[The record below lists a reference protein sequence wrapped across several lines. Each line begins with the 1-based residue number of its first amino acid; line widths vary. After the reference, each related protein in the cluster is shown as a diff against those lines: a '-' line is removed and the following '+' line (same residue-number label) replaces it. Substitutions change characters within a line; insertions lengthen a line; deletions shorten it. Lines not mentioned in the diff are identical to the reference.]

1 MSFTVGATRIR
12 GLAFALALM
21 PAIVQA
27 QVPPAAQVAQ
37 GIQATPG
44 TGQAGDGAGIHP
56 APDRE
61 VDKLPLSVEDLQRA
75 FGQKGLSDEELIQ
88 SMSAT
93 TPLSPDQIRS
103 VRRYIDSIR
112 QATSEPAGPPP
123 KAMVSSRTVSL
134 EPGEMPSVIRMQ
146 NGTITSLIFQD
157 ATGAP
162 WPVQK
167 VATGN
172 PNWTVDHPAGSNI
185 VMLSPT
191 IEYTHSNISILLDRA
206 PAPVILLLEAGG
218 KKEVD
223 HRVDFVVQGRG
234 PHAVTLSMDMG
245 RTGTAIPDYMI
256 AFQDGVAP
264 EGAERLRHRGLD
276 GVDVWR
282 YKGNL
287 IVRTRAS
294 NPAPSP
300 HRAVRAADGTHVYE
314 IPETPVISLLSGGRM
329 VRLSIDI

>member
-1 MSFTVGATRIR
+1 MSTSIGFLRLSVLSLAT
-12 GLAFALALM
+12 LASFSVHAQQA
-21 PAIVQA
+21 PAETG
-27 QVPPAAQVAQ
+27 VPAESPVAEAPAV
-37 GIQATPG
+37 
-44 TGQAGDGAGIHP
+44 
-56 APDRE
+56 RE
-61 VDKLPLSVEDLQRA
+61 IDKLPLSVEDLQRA
-75 FGQKGLSDEELIQ
+75 FGRQGLSDEDLIR

-103 VRRYIDSIR
+103 VRRYVDSIR
-112 QATSEPAGPPP
+112 QATSEPPGPPA

-146 NGTITSLIFQD
+146 NGTVTSLIFQD

-167 VATGN
+167 VTTGN
-172 PNWTVDHPAGSNI
+172 ADWTVDHPAGSNI
-185 VMLSPT
+185 VMLSPK

-234 PHAVTLSMDMG
+234 PQAVTLSMDMG

-264 EGAERLRHRGLD
+264 EGAQRLRHRGLD

-314 IPETPVISLLSGGRM
+314 IPETPVVSLLSGGRM